1 MHRDRLPPLFGGLLG
16 NDPRIRILAEL
27 VNDPFYA
34 FIAEEMAARAMI
46 TEPYAINMLNRLTRD
61 RFCIMTDHTYRAN
74 VASKRFLALLSLSV
88 AAADDRDDGT
98 RLDKFL
104 NDCFV
109 AGRLQGGDDV

>member
-1 MHRDRLPPLFGGLLG
+1 
-16 NDPRIRILAEL
+16 
-27 VNDPFYA
+27 
-34 FIAEEMAARAMI
+34 
-46 TEPYAINMLNRLTRD
+46 
-61 RFCIMTDHTYRAN
+61 MTDHTYRAN